1 MFKVFFSFQQK
12 RMRVVN
18 LQSGIKDL
26 VAVANASHK
35 ARTKDFLIYGHFAD
49 IFGRTVEGT
58 RGAFSLFFFF
68 FWQRE
73 SANVF

>member
-49 IFGRTVEGT
+49 IFGPH
-58 RGAFSLFFFF
+58 GAFSLFFFFF